1 MIRALLAAAVL
12 LGLAAGGAVYL
23 GASALREPA
32 DPNGASQVFW
42 VNANESLEPVA
53 RRLDQDGLLP
63 RRTFFGPRAFALYA
77 KFTGKDRA
85 IKSGE
90 YDLAPSQTPIE
101 ILDKLVIG
109 QVKMHEVTLPEGL
122 RLDEVAARLQ
132 VAGIADAE
140 EFLARAHDPVLC
152 RRKGL
157 EAASFEGYLYPET
170 YRFHR
175 DTPAEEILS
184 TMLDELRRRLT
195 ADDFAAIEKSGLS
208 FHDVVTLASI
218 VEKESVPGVERPRIA
233 AVYRNRLQRGM
244 RLQSDP
250 TVIYGVLQTHGT
262 FDGNLRI
269 VDLREDNP
277 WNTYTRVGLPPGPIA
292 NPSID
297 AIRAVLHPEEAPYL
311 YFVSRNDG
319 THQFSSTLTEHN
331 RAVQRYQ
338 ARRQA
343 KNDVGPKAETKDG
356 KRR

>member
-1 MIRALLAAAVL
+1 VIRAALAALVL

-23 GASALREPA
+23 GASALRESA
-32 DPNGASQVFW
+32 DPSGAPQVFW

-53 RRLDQDGLLP
+53 RRLDENGLLP
-63 RRTFFGPRAFALYA
+63 QRAFFGPRAFALYA

-90 YDLAPSQTPIE
+90 YELAPSLTPIA

-109 QVKMHEVTLPEGL
+109 QVMMHEVTLPEGL

-132 VAGIADAE
+132 AAGISDAE
-140 EFLARAHDPVLC
+140 EFLARARDPVLT
-152 RRKGL
+152 RRNGL

-170 YRFHR
+170 YRFRR
-175 DTPAEEILS
+175 DTPPEEIVS
-184 TMLDELRRRLT
+184 AMLEELRRRLT

-208 FHDVVTLASI
+208 LHQVVTLASI

-233 AVYRNRLQRGM
+233 AVYRNRLALGM

-250 TVIYGVLQTHGT
+250 TVIYGVLQTHGA
-262 FDGNLRI
+262 FDGNLRL

-277 WNTYTRVGLPPGPIA
+277 WNTYTRAGLPPGPIA
-292 NPSID
+292 NPSLD
-297 AIRAVLHPEEAPYL
+297 AIHAVLHPEAAPYL

-331 RAVQRYQ
+331 RAVKRYQ
-338 ARRQA
+338 MRRQA
-343 KNDVGPKAETKDG
+343 KNEVGTKDG